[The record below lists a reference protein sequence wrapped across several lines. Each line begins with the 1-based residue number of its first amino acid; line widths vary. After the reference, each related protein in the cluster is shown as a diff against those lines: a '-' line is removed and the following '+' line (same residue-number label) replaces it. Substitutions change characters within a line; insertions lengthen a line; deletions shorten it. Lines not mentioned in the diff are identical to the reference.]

1 MNPASP
7 LSTSLFS
14 LSGRT
19 VLVTGASSGI
29 GAHLARVAGRAGAR
43 VVLAARRVERLQ
55 ELAAIIRKDG
65 GEALPVAM
73 DVTDR
78 ASVEAAFDS
87 AEAAFGT
94 VDVVLNNAGVGDG
107 KRVLELSE
115 EDWRHMIST
124 NLDGVWRVAQCA
136 AQRLARA
143 ERGGS
148 IVNIASMLGLRV
160 GTGYSH
166 YCAAKAGVV
175 QLTKSLALEL
185 ARHDI
190 RVNAIAPGYFITEMT
205 DGYFD
210 SEKGQ
215 AYIRAA
221 VPMRRLGTLDELDG
235 PFLLL
240 ASEAGAYMSGAVL
253 SVDGGQLVSSL

>member
-1 MNPASP
+1 MQEDITSP
-7 LSTSLFS
+7 FS

-29 GAHLARVAGRAGAR
+29 GAHLARVASRAGAR
-43 VVLAARRVERLQ
+43 VVLAARRVERLH
-55 ELAAIIRKDG
+55 ELA
-65 GEALPVAM
+65 EALRQSGGQALAVAM

-78 ASVEAAFDS
+78 ASVEAAFDA
-87 AEAAFGT
+87 AEATFGV
-94 VDVVLNNAGVGDG
+94 VDVVLNNAGVGNG
-107 KRVLELSE
+107 QRVLEVSE
-115 EDWRHMIST
+115 QDWSHMLST

-143 ERGGS
+143 KQGGS

-166 YCAAKAGVV
+166 YCTAKAGVV

-185 ARHDI
+185 ARYDI

-210 SEKGQ
+210 SEQGQ
-215 AYIRAA
+215 AYIRNA
-221 VPMRRLGTLDELDG
+221 VPMRRLGRLEELEG

-240 ASEAGAYMSGAVL
+240 ASQAGAYMSGSVL
-253 SVDGGQLVSSL
+253 AVDGGQLVGSL

>member
-1 MNPASP
+1 MSVFAP
-7 LSTSLFS
+7 FS
-14 LSGRT
+14 LASRT

-29 GAHLARVAGRAGAR
+29 GAHLARVAGQAGAR

-55 ELAAIIRKDG
+55 QLADTIRRDG
-65 GEALPVAM
+65 GQALPVAM

-78 ASVEAAFDS
+78 ASVEAAFDA
-87 AEAAFGT
+87 AETAFGP
-94 VDVVLNNAGVGDG
+94 VDVVLNNAGIGSG
-107 KRVLELSE
+107 LRVLEISE
-115 EDWRHMIST
+115 EDWRAMLAT

-143 ERGGS
+143 ERPGS

-166 YCAAKAGVV
+166 YCTAKAGVV

-185 ARHDI
+185 ARYGI
-190 RVNAIAPGYFITEMT
+190 RVNAIAPGYFTTEMT

-215 AYIRAA
+215 AYIRDA
-221 VPMRRLGTLDELDG
+221 VPMRRLGRLEELDG

-253 SVDGGQLVSSL
+253 AVDGGQLVGSL

>member
-1 MNPASP
+1 MSVFAP
-7 LSTSLFS
+7 FS
-14 LSGRT
+14 LASRT

-55 ELAAIIRKDG
+55 QLADAIRRDG
-65 GEALPVAM
+65 GQALPVAM

-78 ASVEAAFDS
+78 ASVEAAFDA
-87 AEAAFGT
+87 AEVVFGP
-94 VDVVLNNAGVGDG
+94 VDVVLNNAGIGSG
-107 KRVLELSE
+107 LRVLEISE
-115 EDWRHMIST
+115 EEWRAMLAT

-143 ERGGS
+143 ERPGS

-166 YCAAKAGVV
+166 YCTAKAGVV

-185 ARHDI
+185 ARYNI
-190 RVNAIAPGYFITEMT
+190 RVNAIAPGYFATEMT

-210 SEKGQ
+210 SEKGE
-215 AYIRAA
+215 AYIRSA
-221 VPMRRLGTLDELDG
+221 VPMRRLGRLEELDG

-253 SVDGGQLVSSL
+253 AVDGGQLVGSL

>member
-1 MNPASP
+1 MNETPN
-7 LSTSLFS
+7 LFS
-14 LSGRT
+14 LAGHT

-55 ELAAIIRKDG
+55 QLAEAIREDG
-65 GEALPVAM
+65 GQALPVAM

-78 ASVEAAFDS
+78 ASVEAAFDA
-87 AEAAFGT
+87 AEAAFGP
-94 VDVVLNNAGVGDG
+94 VDVVLNNAGIGQG
-107 KRVLELSE
+107 QRVLEISE
-115 EDWRHMIST
+115 QDWSAMLST

-143 ERGGS
+143 GRGGS
-148 IVNIASMLGLRV
+148 IVNIASMLGVRV

-185 ARHDI
+185 ARYQI
-190 RVNAIAPGYFITEMT
+190 RVNAIAPGYFKTEMT

-210 SEKGQ
+210 SDKGQ
-215 AYIRAA
+215 AYIVGA
-221 VPMRRLGTLDELDG
+221 VPMRRLGRLQELEG

-240 ASEAGAYMSGAVL
+240 ASQAGAYMSGAVL
-253 SVDGGQLVSSL
+253 AVDGGQLVGSL

>member
-1 MNPASP
+1 MNETPN
-7 LSTSLFS
+7 LFS
-14 LSGRT
+14 LAGHT

-55 ELAAIIRKDG
+55 QLAEAIREDG
-65 GEALPVAM
+65 GQALPVAM

-78 ASVEAAFDS
+78 TSVEAAFDA
-87 AEAAFGT
+87 AEAAFGP
-94 VDVVLNNAGVGDG
+94 VDVVLNNAGIGQG
-107 KRVLELSE
+107 QRVLEISE
-115 EDWRHMIST
+115 QDWSAMLST

-143 ERGGS
+143 GRGGS
-148 IVNIASMLGLRV
+148 IVNIASMLGVRV

-185 ARHDI
+185 ARYQI
-190 RVNAIAPGYFITEMT
+190 RVNAIAPGYFKTEMT

-215 AYIRAA
+215 AYIVGA
-221 VPMRRLGTLDELDG
+221 VPMRRLGRLQELEG

-240 ASEAGAYMSGAVL
+240 ASQAGAYMSGAVL
-253 SVDGGQLVSSL
+253 AVDGGQLVGSL